1 MTTDS
6 FEVFAL
12 QPFPTV
18 MPGDSLAEAIATAAG
33 PADLRDGDI
42 IVVASKVVSIEEHRR
57 VELADVEPTNAA
69 QELAAQTGKD
79 PRVVELILQ
88 ESVSHRVAEPCGPI
102 IAKHR
107 LGYEL
112 TSAGVDRDGPDAAY
126 LLPADPDRSA
136 RRVRD
141 ELASRTGAQ
150 IAVIVADSDG
160 RPDRRGATVIA
171 IGAAG
176 LTPLRVTTVVDG
188 CGTKQQE
195 ETIVDLVAAA
205 AGIVIGQRGRG
216 APIAVLRGVQ
226 FEQGNEGVRA
236 TLHSHVNAVADELAA
251 GRST

>member
-18 MPGDSLAEAIATAAG
+18 TPGDSLAEAIVTAAG
-33 PADLRDGDI
+33 PARLQDGDI
-42 IVVASKVVSIEEHRR
+42 VVVASKVVSIEERR
-57 VELADVEPTNAA
+57 RIELADVEPSGAA

-79 PRVVELILQ
+79 PRVVELILR
-88 ESVSHRVAEPCGPI
+88 ESTAHRIAGPRGPI

-112 TSAGVDRDGPDAAY
+112 TSAGVDRDGPEGAY

-136 RRVRD
+136 RRIHE
-141 ELASRTGAQ
+141 ELVSRTGARV
-150 IAVIVADSDG
+150 AVVVCDSDG
-160 RPDRRGATVIA
+160 RADRRGATVVA

-176 LTPLRVTTVVDG
+176 ITPLRVTTFVDSN
-188 CGTKQQE
+188 GTKRQE
-195 ETIVDLVAAA
+195 ETLVDLVAAA

-216 APIAVLRGVQ
+216 APIAVLRGIR

-236 TLHSHVNAVADELAA
+236 TLHSQANAIADELAV
-251 GRST
+251 GRGT